1 MCDQAAACSIVLAA
15 ENVTVDEP
23 DLENLDMDSLL
34 EEIAQESA
42 TGDYADIT
50 SSFSSI

>member
-23 DLENLDMDSLL
+23 DLENLNMDSLL
-34 EEIAQESA
+34 EEIAQELI
-42 TGDYADIT
+42 TGIYPDII
-50 SSFSSI
+50 SSFISI